1 MSAGGCD
8 RPAETLLL
16 RKPQSDIRN
25 HVHCRPSEPSSCSSH
40 FQGEPRMLMMHFG
53 RHGESKRH
61 GIEEV
66 PSLLVQR
73 RTKLSLSG
81 RIKRALRATG
91 YSALRTI
98 EVVVQ
103 GRCVVL
109 QGLVPRYHMK
119 QIAQVVTLAV
129 PGVQQLCNDVE
140 VIPPAAPAQTGLDG
154 CSFVVNQKR
163 EAS

>member
-1 MSAGGCD
+1 
-8 RPAETLLL
+8 
-16 RKPQSDIRN
+16 
-25 HVHCRPSEPSSCSSH
+25 
-40 FQGEPRMLMMHFG
+40 MLMMHFG

-109 QGLVPRYHMK
+109 QGVVPSYHMK
-119 QIAQVVTLAV
+119 QMAQVVTLAV

-140 VIPPAAPAQTGLDG
+140 VIPPAALAQTGLDG